1 MSARVGLIF
10 SSCGIFGGLP
20 TGLTWPAL
28 PRNWSCV
35 KFAMLIKASE
45 LDLPSFF
52 IEWVG
57 LAAPRPSFSS
67 PDDLFALPTPTRP
80 GRLSSEGL
88 MGMLAVSAL
97 AVGAAPRPLPARER
111 YVSDNCRYESL
122 AMGAP
127 AAARGHTQ
135 LQSMGSIAAT
145 ARVRAP
151 PVLNV
156 RLRRDRHPAGRV
168 GLDAACLSGI
178 RARRS
183 TRGLA

>member
-1 MSARVGLIF
+1 M
-10 SSCGIFGGLP
+10 
-20 TGLTWPAL
+20 
-28 PRNWSCV
+28 
-35 KFAMLIKASE
+35 KFAIEIKASE

-52 IEWVG
+52 IECVG

-122 AMGAP
+122 AMGAT
-127 AAARGHTQ
+127 AAALGHTQ
-135 LQSMGSIAAT
+135 LQSMSSIAAT

-151 PVLNV
+151 HVPPVNV
-156 RLRRDRHPAGRV
+156 RVTTATPP
-168 GLDAACLSGI
+168 DASD
-178 RARRS
+178 
-183 TRGLA
+183 